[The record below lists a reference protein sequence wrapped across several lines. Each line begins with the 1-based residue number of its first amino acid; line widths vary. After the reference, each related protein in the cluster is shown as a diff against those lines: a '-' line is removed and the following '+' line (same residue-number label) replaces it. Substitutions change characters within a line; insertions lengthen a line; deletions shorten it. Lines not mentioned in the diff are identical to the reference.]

1 MEHTARWE
9 IRAYLFDHDEDSSLA
24 RVVLKTG
31 TNTLYGEGRASGE
44 DGRSLVAEIAEELA
58 LGRALVDLGSQL
70 ITAASQDSAALG
82 GSAEGTDEGSGT
94 RNDDGIER
102 GGFHVY

>member
-1 MEHTARWE
+1 MEHTTKWE
-9 IRAYLFDHDEDSSLA
+9 IHAYLFDHDEDSSLA

-31 TNTLYGEGRASGE
+31 ANTLYGEGRAGAE
-44 DGRSLVAEIAEELA
+44 DGRPLVAEIAEELA

-82 GSAEGTDEGSGT
+82 GRAEGTDESLGA
-94 RNDDGIER
+94 RDDDGIER